1 MPQVDPRVA
10 AMLAARM
17 AGARRPMRPGMPPPG
32 MMPAGGPPPS
42 GPAGMPPPGMPPSP
56 GMKKGG
62 KTKKFAK
69 GGSVSSASARA
80 DGIAMSGK
88 TKGRFC

>member
-1 MPQVDPRVA
+1 
-10 AMLAARM
+10 
-17 AGARRPMRPGMPPPG
+17 
-32 MMPAGGPPPS
+32 
-42 GPAGMPPPGMPPSP
+42 
-56 GMKKGG
+56 MKKGG